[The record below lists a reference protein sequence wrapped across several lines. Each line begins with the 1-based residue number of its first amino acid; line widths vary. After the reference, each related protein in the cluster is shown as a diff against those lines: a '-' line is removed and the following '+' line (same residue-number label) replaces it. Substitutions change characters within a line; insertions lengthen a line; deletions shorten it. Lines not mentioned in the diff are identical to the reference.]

1 MLCFAYGS
9 NMCTGR
15 LRGRVSSAKA
25 VAVAQLYGHRFAF
38 EKRSNDGSAKGN
50 AGETKRDSD
59 FVWGVVFDI
68 DPAQK
73 PDLDR
78 AEGLGHGYSEK
89 MVTVTDKAHKRY
101 ECVMYYAQSSHLVSD
116 QPYSWYKRF
125 VVEGALQHSLPQDY
139 IDQHLAAPADKQDPD
154 KARDARKRKIA
165 C

>member
-1 MLCFAYGS
+1 
-9 NMCTGR
+9 MCTGR
-15 LRGRVSSAKA
+15 LRDRVSSAKA

-50 AGETKRDSD
+50 AAETKRDSD

-68 DPAQK
+68 DLAQK

-89 MVTVTDKAHKRY
+89 MVTVTDRTDKRY
-101 ECVMYYAQSSHLVSD
+101 ECVMYYAQPNHWVSD

-125 VVEGALQHSLPQDY
+125 VVEGAVQHSLPQEY
-139 IDQHLAAPADKQDPD
+139 IDQHLGAPADKQDPD